1 MLSSRNRLRRLLVV
15 AGIALVLPLC
25 LVASG
30 FAVRLQISAL
40 LSEYDPAASV
50 GKVDFGPGII
60 MLGNVN
66 LPANGFHAGEVFIF
80 WHGNPFNPVLD
91 SVLVGRS
98 ELEADLF
105 LSDGGNGE
113 AGSSRHFPP
122 ARIMGIEVLRGQN
135 TIGVVSGYLSGL
147 GTGETFDGWIYG
159 SWGTASLALSF
170 REGPDSLSIRF
181 LDCLFPP
188 PGTIAVPERLS
199 GHTVS
204 GELSGV
210 ASSTLFDVDGVL
222 TSIDCSTVD
231 IPFSYTS
238 MDGEVMADLY
248 VDLAR
253 MEQLVEARLDS
264 LFPSVFIQSR
274 PSGLLIASISG
285 SDSILFELDVLFD
298 SMRLYSPVIARDT
311 IDLAASI
318 SCNGAYLPSALSLH
332 IDSGTV
338 ALGMADAGFTLDGSW
353 GERKNL
359 TLLVWNHSLRGS
371 VICSSVPEPLLGCLN
386 GLSLDG
392 ELDFEV
398 ELFLNWSFP
407 DSSDVRIEVDA
418 SRLEVES
425 SPVRFGQL
433 RNIGATCF
441 MRDSWGNSRLIGLD
455 TLSNS
460 DFLPFDSLPD
470 SFEPLVCCAEDAS
483 FRRHSGFSIYHIRN
497 SIRTDMEEGRLA
509 RGGSTIT
516 MQLAKNLFL
525 GREKT
530 FARKIQEVFLT
541 WRLEQ
546 YLTKNRI
553 LELYANIVE
562 LGPDVFGLQEAAHYY
577 FAVDAHDLSTREV
590 AFLVSILRGPRLYH
604 RFAES
609 GYLPEY
615 WNAYLDRL
623 IIISSDRGWLDSEQT
638 SEGLSETLVFRL
650 DSDV

>member
-1 MLSSRNRLRRLLVV
+1 VLSSRNRLRRLLVV
-15 AGIALVLPLC
+15 TGITLFLPLC

-30 FAVRLQISAL
+30 FVIRQQISAL
-40 LSEYDPAASV
+40 LSEFDPSASL
-50 GKVDFGPGII
+50 GKVDVGPGII
-60 MLGNVN
+60 LLGNVN
-66 LPANGFHAGEVFIF
+66 LPGNGFHAEEVFIF
-80 WHGNPFNPVLD
+80 WHGNPFNPILD

-98 ELEADLF
+98 EIEADLF
-105 LSDGGNGE
+105 LSGRGNGA
-113 AGSSRHFPP
+113 AGSSRHLPP
-122 ARIMGIEVLRGQN
+122 ARIMGIEVRGSQS

-147 GTGETFDGWIYG
+147 GSGETFNGWIDG
-159 SWGTASLALSF
+159 SWGTASLALGF

-188 PGTIAVPERLS
+188 PGTITVPDRLS

-204 GELSGV
+204 GELKGV
-210 ASSTLFDVDGVL
+210 ASSALFDVEGVL
-222 TSIDCSTVD
+222 TSIDCSTVY
-231 IPFSYTS
+231 IPFRYTS
-238 MDGEVMADLY
+238 MEGEVKADLY

-274 PSGLLIASISG
+274 PSGLLVAGISG
-285 SDSILFELDVLFD
+285 SDSILFELDVLLD

-311 IDLAASI
+311 IDLTASI
-318 SCNGAYLPSALSLH
+318 SCSGVYLPSAMSLH
-332 IDSGTV
+332 LDSGTV
-338 ALGMADAGFTLDGSW
+338 ALGEADAGFTLDGSW
-353 GERKNL
+353 GERNYL
-359 TLLVWNHSLRGS
+359 TLLIWNHDLRGS
-371 VICSSVPEPLLGCLN
+371 VLCSSVPEPLLGRLN

-392 ELDFEV
+392 ELDFEI

-407 DSSDVRIEVDA
+407 DSSDVRIEVDV

-433 RNIGATCF
+433 RNVGATCF
-441 MRDSWGNSRLIGLD
+441 MRDSWGNTRTIGLD

-460 DFLPFDSLPD
+460 DFLPFDSLPV

-497 SIRTDMEEGRLA
+497 SIRTDLEEGSLA

-562 LGPDVFGLQEAAHYY
+562 LGPDVFGLQEAARYY
-577 FAVDAHDLSTREV
+577 FAVDAQDLSTREV

-609 GYLPEY
+609 GYLPNY

-623 IIISSDRGWLDSEQT
+623 ITISADRGWLDSEQA